1 MKLSVTDLEDI
12 SFHHQSI
19 SGGREAAFYCQRA
32 GEYLGKGFDRDGQ
45 SMVVVDVLTNLKDF
59 CTEKLTAS

>member
-1 MKLSVTDLEDI
+1 MKFSVTDLEDI

-19 SGGREAAFYCQRA
+19 SGGRGAAFYCQRA

-45 SMVVVDVLTNLKDF
+45 LMVAVEVLTN
-59 CTEKLTAS
+59 